1 MRTKTLVPGLKNS
14 DNVQIRF
21 CDAGVSVRMTVK
33 QALTGFGIGMNA
45 VAVEK
50 ALKALG
56 GVKRD
61 PGAAG
66 VAACGIAGNWN
77 GIALQV
83 DYIA

>member
-1 MRTKTLVPGLKNS
+1 MRTKTLVPGLRNS

-21 CDAGVSVRMTVK
+21 CDADVAVRMTVK

-56 GVKRD
+56 GVKLD

-66 VAACGIAGNWN
+66 AAACGIAGTWH
-77 GIALQV
+77 GVSLQV
-83 DYIA
+83 DFIA

>member
-1 MRTKTLVPGLKNS
+1 MRTKTLIPGLRNS
-14 DNVQIRF
+14 DNVKIRF
-21 CDAGVSVRMTVK
+21 CDSDITVQMTVK

-56 GVKRD
+56 GVKLD

-83 DYIA
+83 DYLA

>member
-1 MRTKTLVPGLKNS
+1 MRTKTLIPGLRNS
-14 DNVQIRF
+14 DNVKIRF
-21 CDAGVSVRMTVK
+21 CDSDITVQMTVK

-56 GVKRD
+56 GVKLD

-66 VAACGIAGNWN
+66 VAACGIADNWN

-83 DYIA
+83 DYYA

>member
-14 DNVQIRF
+14 DNVRILF

-33 QALTGFGIGMNA
+33 QALSGFGVSMNA

-56 GVKRD
+56 GVKLD

-83 DYIA
+83 DYLA

>member
-14 DNVQIRF
+14 DNVKIRF
-21 CDAGVSVRMTVK
+21 CDSDITVQMTVK

-50 ALKALG
+50 ALKSLG
-56 GVKRD
+56 GVRLD

-66 VAACGIAGNWN
+66 VAACGIVGNWN

-83 DYIA
+83 DYYA